1 MKKTN
6 ALLNYIYAQRWCN
19 FKEDIINGN
28 VKSVVLE
35 SAPAL
40 VAVVAVAALPPYSVE
55 VSPRTEEIL
64 PLIYSHNF
72 DTVLR

>member
-35 SAPAL
+35 SAPFDDDKKFFILGKA
-40 VAVVAVAALPPYSVE
+40 
-55 VSPRTEEIL
+55 EIK
-64 PLIYSHNF
+64 NK
-72 DTVLR
+72 

>member
-35 SAPAL
+35 SAPFDDDKKFFNIDNAKFDNKKL
-40 VAVVAVAALPPYSVE
+40 NMIDLFCGAG
-55 VSPRTEEIL
+55 VS
-64 PLIYSHNF
+64 
-72 DTVLR
+72 